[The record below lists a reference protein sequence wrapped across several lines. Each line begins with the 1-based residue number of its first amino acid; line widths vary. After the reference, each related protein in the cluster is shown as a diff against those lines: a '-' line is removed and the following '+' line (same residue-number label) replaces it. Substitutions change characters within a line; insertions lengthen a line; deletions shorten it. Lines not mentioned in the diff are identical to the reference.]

1 MWTHSWPLCAST
13 SCVLRPGV
21 AMAWNSRNKR
31 PGLAFA
37 ACSPPKMDCPV
48 STHWFWR
55 PDFHWKR
62 TSTVCDCMCTCV
74 WCAAFS
80 CAFSIQDH
88 AGYDELYPVI
98 SCHVSDA
105 CRNPNSLCSSV
116 KHPNCLAFARQTLQM
131 IIDAKAWSGHQRF
144 LPTLPRLSEERLQR
158 NRFLTYLKSDIWCR
172 QVVQLN
178 QHHVL

>member
-1 MWTHSWPLCAST
+1 
-13 SCVLRPGV
+13 
-21 AMAWNSRNKR
+21 MAWNSRNKR
-31 PGLAFA
+31 PACRAPPENIQSQRVGLAFA

-116 KHPNCLAFARQTLQM
+116 KHPPNCLAFARQTLQM
-131 IIDAKAWSGHQRF
+131 IIDAKGLIGTSTVFAH
-144 LPTLPRLSEERLQR
+144 TA
-158 NRFLTYLKSDIWCR
+158 
-172 QVVQLN
+172 
-178 QHHVL
+178 